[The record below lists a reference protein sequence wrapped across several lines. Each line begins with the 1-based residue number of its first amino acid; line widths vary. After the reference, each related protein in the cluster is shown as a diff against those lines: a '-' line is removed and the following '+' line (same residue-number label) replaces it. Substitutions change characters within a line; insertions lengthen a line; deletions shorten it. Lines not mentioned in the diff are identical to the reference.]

1 MNNPIIDEL
10 EKQFKKEELPQMN
23 PGDTVKVFVR
33 IVEGNKERTQA
44 FEGTIIKE
52 HGAGLNRT
60 ITVRKVFQGVGV
72 ERVFLIHSPRIDK
85 IQVLRKGDV
94 RRAKLYYLRERS
106 GKATRIKEKIEKDSH
121 IHWYPGHIAKAERQL
136 KEKLNLCD
144 VVIEVL
150 DARIPFS
157 SAYNNIESLLGG
169 KPRLILLNKADLAD
183 RNELKLFVQKIK
195 EQSSCAVLVIDAK
208 GAKDLNQ
215 VVKKFW
221 NCQNLKFKL
230 KWQKDFCVVRLV
242 QWLWACLMLV
252 NQA

>member
-1 MNNPIIDEL
+1 MNNPIIDQL

-33 IVEGNKERTQA
+33 IVEGNKERIQA

-106 GKATRIKEKIEKDSH
+106 GKATRIKEKIEK
-121 IHWYPGHIAKAERQL
+121 R
-136 KEKLNLCD
+136 
-144 VVIEVL
+144 
-150 DARIPFS
+150 
-157 SAYNNIESLLGG
+157 
-169 KPRLILLNKADLAD
+169 
-183 RNELKLFVQKIK
+183 
-195 EQSSCAVLVIDAK
+195 
-208 GAKDLNQ
+208 
-215 VVKKFW
+215 
-221 NCQNLKFKL
+221 
-230 KWQKDFCVVRLV
+230 
-242 QWLWACLMLV
+242 
-252 NQA
+252 